1 MAQNS
6 FINTFVRNT
15 SDDERIE
22 SVQNSLENSFRS
34 IESCPLLDGHLLEGI
49 ELPNGITDI
58 DHKLGR
64 ALKGWFLTRTRNLAG
79 GDICD
84 KQSLH
89 NIEDRILRLSS
100 TYAATITVDIW
111 VF

>member
-6 FINTFVRNT
+6 FISSFVRNT
-15 SDDERIE
+15 TDDESIE

-34 IESCPLLDGHLLEGI
+34 VEACPLLDGHLLEGVKLTQGDN
-49 ELPNGITDI
+49 EI

-64 ALKGWFLTRTRNLAG
+64 VLKGWVLTRQDFDT
-79 GDICD
+79 IIID
-84 KQSLH
+84 KQVE
-89 NIEDRILRLSS
+89 NRNAGRILILNSS
-100 TYAATITVDIW
+100 TSGTATVDLW

>member
-6 FINTFVRNT
+6 FISPYVRNT
-15 SDDERIE
+15 TDNESIE

-34 IESCPLLDGHLLEGI
+34 VEACPLLDGHLLEGV
-49 ELPNGITDI
+49 ELIQGDNEV

-64 ALKGWFLTRTRNLAG
+64 ALKGWILTRQDFDT
-79 GDICD
+79 IIID
-84 KQSLH
+84 KQVDNENADS
-89 NIEDRILRLSS
+89 ILILNSS
-100 TYAATITVDIW
+100 TSGTATVDLW

>member
-1 MAQNS
+1 MSSKS
-6 FINTFVRNT
+6 FISPFVRHT
-15 SDDERIE
+15 VGTEDSEQI
-22 SVQNSLENSFRS
+22 QNNLENTMRS
-34 IESCPLLDGHLLEGI
+34 LESCPLLDGHLLEDV
-49 ELPNGITDI
+49 ELPNGITDV

-64 ALKGWFLTRTRNLAG
+64 ELKGWFLTRTRMLAG

-89 NIEDRILRLSS
+89 DAPDKILRLSS

>member
-6 FINTFVRNT
+6 FISPYVRNT
-15 SDDERIE
+15 TDDDSIE

-34 IESCPLLDGHLLEGI
+34 VEACPLLDGHLLEGI
-49 ELPNGITDI
+49 DLVNGDNEI

-64 ALKGWFLTRTRNLAG
+64 DLKGWIITRHRETPSDIIDRQTANAQSDQILILNSGAG
-79 GDICD
+79 G
-84 KQSLH
+84 
-89 NIEDRILRLSS
+89 
-100 TYAATITVDIW
+100 TITVDIW